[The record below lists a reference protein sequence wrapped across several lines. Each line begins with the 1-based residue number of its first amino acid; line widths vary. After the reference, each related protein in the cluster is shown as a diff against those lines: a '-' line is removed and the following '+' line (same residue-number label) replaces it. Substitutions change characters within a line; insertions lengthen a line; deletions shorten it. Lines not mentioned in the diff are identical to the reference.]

1 MIVPK
6 HYENLNVLHEN
17 TMPERAYYIPA
28 SRRMD
33 NLTEERERS
42 DRFLLLNGTWDFR
55 YYESIYD
62 LEEEFYADGFDT
74 AGYDKVPVPGVWQ
87 NYGYDRHQYTNTL
100 YPFPVDPPFVPKENP
115 CGTYVRRFRYTA
127 DPQAPGAYLNFEGVD
142 SCFYV
147 WLNGKYVG
155 YSQVSHSTSEFD
167 VTELIRDGENT
178 LAVLVVKWC
187 DGSYMEDQDKFRM
200 SGIFRDVYI
209 LKRPENGIEDYFIN
223 TEVKENEGI
232 MDIRFRFRGTPVPV
246 KMSVYDA
253 DGRLVTSGKTED
265 PERTSRISFTV
276 PEVQLWNAENP
287 VLYTLVF
294 ECGNE
299 VITERIGIREITVR
313 DGVICLNG
321 KQIKFRGVN
330 RHDSDP
336 VTGYTISVEQMKKD
350 LTLMKEHNF
359 NAIRTS
365 HYPNAPQFLELC
377 DEYGFYV
384 IDEADNE
391 SHGICDAYLE
401 DKSWEK
407 RAENWNRMIADNPA
421 YTEATVDRTKRCVHR
436 DKNRPSVLMWSMGNE
451 SAYGCTFEAALRWTK
466 EFDPGR
472 LTHYES
478 ARYRDRNK
486 EYDFSYLD
494 VYSRMYP
501 ALDEIEAYFASEQT
515 DAGNRK
521 PFILCE
527 YSHAMGNG
535 PGDFEDYFKLM
546 QKYDGFC
553 GAFVWEWCDH
563 AVYAG
568 MAENGKKKF
577 LYGGDSG
584 EFPHAGNF
592 CVDGLVYPDRRPHT
606 GVLEYKN
613 VHRPARILS
622 YDQETGTARIHNY
635 MDFTDL
641 KGFLEIR
648 YRLECDGEI
657 RAEGSIADEDM
668 PSIAPHGDAEIALPV
683 EIPEKGSSYLKISYH
698 LQSPMKRRNG
708 AGWDKEEEDNK
719 DKNKEILPQGYEL
732 GIEEIQL
739 RTKDD
744 RNQTALGLWEN
755 RKAGADINVEE
766 SECFIRVGNA
776 QFTYVF
782 DRLRGLVKEME
793 YSGKKL
799 LDRPVRLNL
808 WRAPTDNDRH
818 IRRLWEEAGY
828 DRTDTCVYESTWERT
843 EEGVQIRER
852 LAVTAVSVQKI
863 ADVETVWTIYPD
875 GKTEVSLN
883 VEKGPE
889 FPELPRFGMRMFLP
903 RTMERV
909 SYYGIGPGESYM
921 DKRRAGTHGIY
932 EASVEEMHE
941 EYIRPQEN
949 GSHADC
955 SYVRM
960 YGEGE
965 SLVIL
970 SEEGF
975 SFNASPYTQEELTA
989 KQHNYELEPCGSSV
1003 LCLDYRQNGIGSA
1016 SCGPRL
1022 EEKYRFAEEKFV
1034 FTLRMIPY
1042 A

>member
-6 HYENLNVLHEN
+6 HYENLKVLHEN
-17 TMPERAYYIPA
+17 KMPEHAYYIPA

-33 NLTEERERS
+33 GLTEERQLS
-42 DRFLLLNGTWDFR
+42 DRFILLNGEWSFR
-55 YYESIYD
+55 YFKSICD
-62 LEEEFYADGFDT
+62 VEEEFYAEGADISGFDRV
-74 AGYDKVPVPGVWQ
+74 KVPGVWQ

-100 YPFPVDPPFVPKENP
+100 YPFPIDPPFVPKENP
-115 CGTYVRRFRYTA
+115 CGAYVRHFQYTA
-127 DPQAPGAYLNFEGVD
+127 DPQAPGACLNFEGVD

-147 WLNGKYVG
+147 WVNGNYVG

-167 VTELIRDGENT
+167 ITDNLRNGDNT

-209 LKRPENGIEDYFIN
+209 LRRTENGIEDYFIT
-223 TEVKENEGI
+223 TEIKETGAAVN
-232 MDIRFRFRGTPVPV
+232 IRFRFRGTPLPV
-246 KMSVYDA
+246 KVSLYDP
-253 DGRLVTSGKTED
+253 DGKLTVSGETEKED
-265 PERTSRISFTV
+265 ITLDV
-276 PEVQLWNAENP
+276 PDARLWNAEDP
-287 VLYTLVF
+287 ALYTAVL

-299 VITERIGIREITVR
+299 VITEEVGIREIAVR

-321 KQIKFRGVN
+321 KQIKFHGVN

-336 VTGYTISVEQMKKD
+336 VTGYTISVDQMKKD

-365 HYPNAPQFLELC
+365 HYPNAPQFLKLC

-407 RAENWNRMIADNPA
+407 RAENWNRMIADNPV

-436 DKNRPSVLMWSMGNE
+436 DKNRPSVLIWSMGNE

-486 EYDFSYLD
+486 EYDFSCLD

-501 ALDEIEAYFASEQT
+501 PLNEIEAYFASERSET
-515 DAGNRK
+515 GARK

-535 PGDFEDYFKLM
+535 PGDFEDYFELM

-563 AVYAG
+563 AVYDG
-568 MAENGKKKF
+568 TAENGKKKF
-577 LYGGDSG
+577 LYGGDFG

-606 GVLEYKN
+606 GVREYKN

-657 RAEGSIADEDM
+657 LTAGTIADEDM
-668 PSIAPHGDAEIALPV
+668 PSVAPHEDAEISIPV
-683 EIPEKGSSYLKISYH
+683 EVPEKGKTYLKISYH
-698 LQSPMKRRNG
+698 SRNALG
-708 AGWDKEEEDNK
+708 
-719 DKNKEILPQGYEL
+719 KEILPKGYEL

-739 RTKDD
+739 YTKDD
-744 RNQTALGLWEN
+744 RVQTALGLWEN
-755 RKAGADINVEE
+755 RKTAGPDIGVEE
-766 SECFIRVGNA
+766 SERSIRVGNA

-782 DRLRGLVKEME
+782 DRLHGLMSEME
-793 YSGKKL
+793 YGGKKF
-799 LDRPVRLNL
+799 LDRPARLNL

-828 DRTDTCVYESTWERT
+828 DRTDTYVYDSTWERT
-843 EEGVQIRER
+843 EEGVQIREKI
-852 LAVTAVSVQKI
+852 AVIAVSVQKI
-863 ADVETVWTIYPD
+863 ADVKTVWNIWPD
-875 GKTEVSLN
+875 GKTEVTLE
-883 VEKGPE
+883 VEKSQE
-889 FPELPRFGMRMFLP
+889 FPELPRFGIRMFLP
-903 RTMERV
+903 AKMNRA
-909 SYYGIGPGESYM
+909 SYYGIGPTESYA
-921 DKRRAGTHGIY
+921 DKRRAGTHGLY
-932 EASVEEMHE
+932 DSSVEEMHE
-941 EYIRPQEN
+941 DYIRPQEN

-955 SYVRM
+955 SYVRI

-989 KQHNYELEPCGSSV
+989 KQHSYELEPCGSSV
-1003 LCLDYRQNGIGSA
+1003 LCLDHRQNGIGSA